1 MKSIVCILIF
11 LSHPVFAQ
19 VNLAKNK
26 TAVPQQVWH
35 LTEVMY
41 HDVVNPPAAARF
53 YAYSLLAGYEILSQ
67 LDSAAPVFQEMINK
81 YPEIKSTKKGLPVNK
96 ELAVLYGILETGK
109 NIIPSGYLLEEKQR
123 QLINSFKS
131 GSVSESIITASLAL
145 AKEIAAQI
153 IQYAKEDGYFQLS
166 TRIRYKPFTTD
177 SCWRP
182 TPPEYM
188 AAVEP
193 HWRTIRTFFLDS
205 AQQFKP
211 IAPVCFD
218 TKKSS
223 AFMTLLQEVYTTCQ
237 QLSDEQ
243 KLIANF
249 WDCNPFAVQ
258 FQGHMSIG
266 LKKISPGGHWMSIA
280 GIACEQAGLDFT
292 TTILA
297 HTLTALTLHDAFTSC
312 WDEKYRS
319 NRIRPETAINRY
331 IDPKWKPLLQ
341 TPPFPEYSSGHSVIS
356 TAAAELLTYLLG
368 DNFSFIDSTET
379 YIGLPARS
387 FPSFRAA
394 AAEARISRLY
404 GGIHFRDAIE
414 NGGEQGKEIGLFI
427 IRRVSDAWRA
437 SDTFKEHRLQ

>member
-1 MKSIVCILIF
+1 MKRISFILIF
-11 LSHPVFAQ
+11 LSSQVVAQ
-19 VNLAKNK
+19 VK
-26 TAVPQQVWH
+26 TMKQNEISISQQVWS

-53 YAYSLLAGYEILSQ
+53 YAYSVLTGYEILSQ
-67 LDSAAPVFQEMINK
+67 LDSTTPLFQRLLKAYPVFETRTQ
-81 YPEIKSTKKGLPVNK
+81 PLTVNK

-109 NIIPSGYLLEEKQR
+109 NIIPSGYLLEEKQE
-123 QLINSFKS
+123 QLINGYKDRKIAT
-131 GSVSESIITASLAL
+131 EIIDSTVAF
-145 AKEIAAQI
+145 AKTISRQI
-153 IQYAKEDGYFQLS
+153 VQYAKSDGYFQLS
-166 TRIRYKPFTTD
+166 TRIRYTPFTAD

-193 HWRTIRTFFLDS
+193 HWRTIRTFLLDS
-205 AQQFKP
+205 SQQCKP
-211 IAPVCFD
+211 IPAVCFD
-218 TKKSS
+218 TSNAS
-223 AFMTLLQEVYTTCQ
+223 AFMRLTKEVYTVSQ
-237 QLSDEQ
+237 QLNDEQ

-266 LKKISPGGHWMSIA
+266 LKKISPGGHWM
-280 GIACEQAGLDFT
+280 GITGIVCKKAKLDFNST
-292 TTILA
+292 MLLHILV
-297 HTLTALTLHDAFTSC
+297 ALTLHDAFASC

-331 IDPKWKPLLQ
+331 VDPKWKPLLQ

-356 TAAAELLTYLLG
+356 TAVAELLTHFLG
-368 DNFSFIDSTET
+368 GNFSFTDSTET
-379 YIGLPARS
+379 YIGLPERT
-387 FPSFRAA
+387 FTSFRAA

-414 NGGEQGKEIGLFI
+414 NGGEQGKRVGEFI
-427 IRRVSDAWRA
+427 INKLKLAPIL
-437 SDTFKEHRLQ
+437 K